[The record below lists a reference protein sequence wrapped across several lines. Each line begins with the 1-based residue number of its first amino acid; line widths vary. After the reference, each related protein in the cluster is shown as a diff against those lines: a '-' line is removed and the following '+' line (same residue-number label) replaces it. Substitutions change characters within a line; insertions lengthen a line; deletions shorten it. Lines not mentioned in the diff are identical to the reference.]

1 MDTSLWTL
9 HRSLGKMLELI
20 SFNSFFGGLFSYFFK
35 CIEEEVH
42 NELFRFVGDTNL
54 FQVLNR

>member
-1 MDTSLWTL
+1 
-9 HRSLGKMLELI
+9 MLELI